1 MQSLPQIR
9 SAVKLPMNKS
19 HVVTAKPQR
28 SSQGWTAKVSP
39 QPYML
44 RRNKVNTNATLANAE

>member
-1 MQSLPQIR
+1 M

-28 SSQGWTAKVSP
+28 SSQGWTAKVRP